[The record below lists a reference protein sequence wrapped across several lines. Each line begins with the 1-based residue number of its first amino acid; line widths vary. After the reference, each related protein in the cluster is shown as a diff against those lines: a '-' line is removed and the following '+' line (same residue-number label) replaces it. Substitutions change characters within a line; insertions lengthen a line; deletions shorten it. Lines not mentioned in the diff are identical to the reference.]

1 MLKVLI
7 ADDSA
12 LLRERLAR
20 TLANVPGVELVGQMT
35 NGRETLDAVQQLK
48 PDVVILDIRMPK
60 GNGLQVLKA
69 IKVDNDAPMDGAPID
84 GAPVV
89 IILTAYPHPQ
99 YQRICREAGAEFF
112 FEKLSEFDRVP
123 QVIANLALQ
132 SKPQPSGEKWR
143 LTCRGMK

>member
-69 IKVDNDAPMDGAPID
+69 IKVDN